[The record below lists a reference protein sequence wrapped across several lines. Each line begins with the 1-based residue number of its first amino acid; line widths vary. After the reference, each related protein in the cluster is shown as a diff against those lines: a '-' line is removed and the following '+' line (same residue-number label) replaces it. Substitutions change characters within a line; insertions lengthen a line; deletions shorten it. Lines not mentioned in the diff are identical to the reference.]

1 MNPTD
6 RTGLTALEA
15 LGIAIR
21 ADIDACELYTE
32 LAERCEDRQI
42 RRRFETL
49 ADDERQQR
57 EQLEMQWKSVAEE
70 VPLKLPPSRLPR
82 EHLTR
87 SQRAG
92 MSLEDVLELAIKAER
107 KTREFYLQSAR
118 DTDDLSGR
126 AMFRYLADAAYQHC
140 MVLAQEKDMLIRY
153 PNYGRPGKMPW
164 RPEKEHHR
172 G

>member
-6 RTGLTALEA
+6 TTELTALEA

-21 ADIDACELYTE
+21 ADIDACELYKE

-57 EQLEMQWKSVAEE
+57 EQLEMQWKTLAPE
-70 VPLKLPPSRLPR
+70 VQLKLPPSRLPR
-82 EHLTR
+82 ERLTR
-87 SQRAG
+87 HQRAG
-92 MSLEDVLELAIKAER
+92 LSKEDVLELAIEAER
-107 KTREFYLQSAR
+107 AAREFYLQAAR
-118 DTDDLSGR
+118 ATNDLSGR
-126 AMFRYLADAAYQHC
+126 AMFRYLADASYQHW
-140 MVLAQEKDMLIRY
+140 MLLAQEKDMLIRY